1 MTTTFT
7 YTMGCCTRSR
17 CMVTSAVFVFIA
29 AALAASIKPLIT
41 VVIGDVLDGMFNLD
55 ETTRGNFT
63 LVRKQRRS
71 DQLVC
76 VGEVRTSPIHPS
88 TDPSTPCPR

>member
-1 MTTTFT
+1 
-7 YTMGCCTRSR
+7 MGCCTRSR

-71 DQLVC
+71 ARLC
-76 VGEVRTSPIHPS
+76 G
-88 TDPSTPCPR
+88 

>member
-1 MTTTFT
+1 
-7 YTMGCCTRSR
+7 
-17 CMVTSAVFVFIA
+17 MVTSAVFVILA

-63 LVRKQRRS
+63 LVRKQQRRS
-71 DQLVC
+71 AHPCGLVL
-76 VGEVRTSPIHPS
+76 TSLIRPPIHPP
-88 TDPSTPCPR
+88 PSR